1 MKKYL
6 IIILAAATA
15 LTGCKKFLD
24 IKPESEITGANFYQ
38 VASDAESGLIGC
50 YDALQPDAYYG
61 FDIETY
67 GDVTSDNAYAGGDN
81 PANIQMDEFKTDP
94 NNANISRDWNQMYQ
108 AVARCNDVI
117 DNVSTMDN
125 KVFQGNRKKE
135 IIAEAK
141 FLRALDYF
149 NLVRIWG
156 RVPLIVNQIK
166 DTKPESINKG
176 NSEISDIYAQIT
188 KDLTDAVTDLPKDNE
203 TGRATKGAA
212 EGILAKVNLTNKNWQ
227 QAADLCGQVMGLN
240 KYSLVGNYD
249 ALWSGKNTS
258 ESLFEVQF
266 TGGNEG
272 NVMPDL
278 FLPFPLAT
286 YEFLKFSTPTEDMIA
301 AYEPNDQRKAASI
314 IFADQ
319 YYGKNFPHVYKYR
332 NAAGFAAPTNV
343 PVLRYADVLL
353 MRAEAL
359 NEISYPNLEALSILN
374 QIRTRAGLLVSKTLL
389 DYPTQESLRVAIAKE
404 RRVEL
409 AFEGHRWFDLLRTG
423 KAISTLQGKY
433 PINNDRLL
441 FPIPQNQ
448 IDKNPN
454 LKQNPGYN

>member
-6 IIILAAATA
+6 IIALLGSAT

-24 IKPESEITGANFYQ
+24 IKPQSEITGANFYRLP
-38 VASDAESGLIGC
+38 SDAESGLIGC
-50 YDALQPDAYYG
+50 YDALQPDSYYG
-61 FDIETY
+61 FDMETY

-81 PANIQMDEFKTDP
+81 PANIQMDEFNTDA
-94 NNANISRDWNQMYQ
+94 NNANISRDWNQIYQ
-108 AVARCNDVI
+108 AIGRTNDVI
-117 DNVSTMDN
+117 DNVSKMDAGI
-125 KVFQGNRKKE
+125 FQGDRKNQ
-135 IIAEAK
+135 IIGEAK
-141 FLRALDYF
+141 FLRGLHYF
-149 NLVRIWG
+149 NLVRIFG
-156 RVPLIVNQIK
+156 TVPLITSQLK
-166 DTKPESINKG
+166 DTKPENINAG
-176 NSEISDIYAQIT
+176 NSTIEAIYTQIIN
-188 KDLTDAVTDLPKDNE
+188 DLTDAVSKLPKDNA
-203 TGRATKGAA
+203 TGRTTKGAA
-212 EGILAKVNLTNKNWQ
+212 EGILAKVYLTNKDWTK
-227 QAADLCGQVMGLN
+227 AADFSGQVMSLN
-240 KYSLVGNYD
+240 KYVLVSNYD
-249 ALWSGKNTS
+249 NLWSGKNTA

-266 TGGNEG
+266 TGGTEG
-272 NVMPDL
+272 NTMPDL

-314 IFADQ
+314 IFANQ

-343 PVLRYADVLL
+343 PVLRYADILL

-359 NEISYPNLEALSILN
+359 NEISYPSTEALSILN
-374 QIRTRAGLLVSKTLL
+374 QIRNRAGLTIPKTLI
-389 DYPTQESLRVAIAKE
+389 DYPSQDALRIAIAKE

-433 PINNDRLL
+433 PITTNKLL

-448 IDKNPN
+448 LDKNPN
-454 LKQNPGYN
+454 LKQNLGY

>member
-6 IIILAAATA
+6 IIILASAAT

-24 IKPESEITGANFYQ
+24 QKPQSEITGANFYK
-38 VASDAESGLIGC
+38 VPSDAESGLIGC
-50 YDALQPDAYYG
+50 YDALQPDSYYG

-67 GDVTSDNAYAGGDN
+67 GDVVSDNAYAGGDN
-81 PANIQMDEFKTDP
+81 PANIQEDTFNTDA
-94 NNANISRDWNQMYQ
+94 NNANISRDWNQIYQ
-108 AVARCNDVI
+108 AIGRCNDVI
-117 DNVSTMDN
+117 DNVTAMDASL
-125 KVFQGNRKKE
+125 FQGNRKNE
-135 IIAEAK
+135 ILAEAK
-141 FLRALDYF
+141 FLRGLHYF
-149 NLVRIWG
+149 NLVRIFG
-156 RVPLIVNQIK
+156 PVPLVVKQIK
-166 DTKPESINKG
+166 DTKPESINAG
-176 NSEISDIYAQIT
+176 NSTIPAIYDQIT
-188 KDLTDAVTDLPKDNE
+188 KDLNEAIKDLPKDNNV
-203 TGRATKGAA
+203 GRTTKGAA

-227 QAADLCGQVMGLN
+227 QAADLSKQVIDLN
-240 KYSLVGNYD
+240 KYSLVSNYD
-249 ALWSGKNTS
+249 ALWSGKNTT

-266 TGGNEG
+266 TGGTEG
-272 NVMPDL
+272 NTMPDL

-301 AYEPNDQRKAASI
+301 AYEPNDTRKAASI

-359 NEISYPNLEALSILN
+359 NEISYPNAEALALLN
-374 QIRTRAGLLVSKTLL
+374 QVRTRAGLPSKTIANVSSQ
-389 DYPTQESLRVAIAKE
+389 DAMRVAIAKE

-409 AFEGHRWFDLLRTG
+409 AFEGSRWFDLLRTG
-423 KAISTLQGKY
+423 KAISTLQAKY
-433 PINNDRLL
+433 PITQNKLL
-441 FPIPQNQ
+441 FPIPQSQ

-454 LKQNPGYN
+454 LKQNPGY

>member
-6 IIILAAATA
+6 IIILLGTTT
-15 LTGCKKFLD
+15 LSGCKKFLD

-50 YDALQPDAYYG
+50 YDALQPDSYYG
-61 FDIETY
+61 FDMETI

-81 PANIQMDEFKTDP
+81 PANIQIDEFNTDA
-94 NNANISRDWNQMYQ
+94 NNGNISRDWNQIYQ
-108 AVARCNDVI
+108 AVGRCNDVLG
-117 DNVSTMDN
+117 NVTKMEDGL
-125 KVFQGNRKKE
+125 FQGNRKKE
-135 IIAEAK
+135 ILAEAK
-141 FLRALDYF
+141 FLRGLHYF

-156 RVPLIVNQIK
+156 PVPLITSQLK
-166 DTKPESINKG
+166 DTNPESINAG
-176 NSEISDIYAQIT
+176 NSTIEAIYAQIT
-188 KDLTDAVTDLPKDNE
+188 KDLTEAMQDLPKDNA

-212 EGILAKVNLTNKNWQ
+212 EGLLAKVYLTNKNWQ
-227 QAADLCGQVMGLN
+227 QAADLSAQVIALN
-240 KYSLVGNYD
+240 KYNLVANYD

-258 ESLFEVQF
+258 ESLFEVQY
-266 TGGNEG
+266 TGGTEG

-278 FLPFPLAT
+278 FLPFPQAT
-286 YEFLKFSTPTEDMIA
+286 YEFLKFSTPTEDLIA
-301 AYEPNDQRKAASI
+301 AYEPNDTRKAASI

-359 NEISYPNLEALSILN
+359 NELGYPNAEAFILLN
-374 QIRTRAGLLVSKTLL
+374 QVRARAGVPAKTLVDL
-389 DYPTQESLRVAIAKE
+389 PSQESFRDAIAKE

-423 KAISTLQGKY
+423 KAISILQGKY
-433 PINNDRLL
+433 PINTNRLL

-448 IDKNPN
+448 IDRNPN